1 MAIQIAD
8 GFQLRVSKPLD
19 DRQNVETVAQL
30 DPTYG
35 YEGQIVYVKDIKQ
48 FYTCYKDENG
58 SLAYKVMETGNAGGG
73 DLTDY
78 QEKIDDTLTTT
89 DKTIVGAINEVK
101 DSIIT
106 NYKDLTNKPSIA
118 GVELDGNKSLSDLG
132 ITIYDDTEVREL
144 IDTKISKPETDGT
157 AGQILVLQDDGSL
170 AYADNVTEYDDT
182 EIQEAVANKL
192 DKPEVDGTTGQ
203 ILVLQDDGSLAYADN
218 VNEFDDTEIQEEL
231 DTKLDK
237 EKVVQNLDAPD
248 AESVL
253 STEALNT
260 VLDTKV
266 DKVEGSSLVPDTE
279 ISKIH
284 EHSNQDVLDKLSDDG
299 NGKLLYDS
307 NPISADVNIATVDS
321 VGTVKP
327 DGTTIT
333 IANDGTITAVGGG
346 GTSEAEFVSYDNES
360 LPSVT
365 NVEECL
371 DAIIAK
377 IYYVNPSI
385 TSFTCNPSRTAYEMG
400 EKVTSVTFTW
410 TYNKDMVSQTLTG
423 CDLADE
429 TVRTATY
436 STEFNYNKIFTL
448 GASDGT
454 NSTSANKAFT
464 FQNKVHYGSAS
475 IPSTYDS
482 AFILSL
488 NGALKGSKGG
498 TYTTTVET
506 GKYFYIAMPTS
517 FNNSDVLTGKIGGFD
532 TDFGKVATV
541 SHTNASGYT
550 CDYNIYKST
559 NHSLGSISFII

>member
-8 GFQLRVSKPLD
+8 GFQLRVAKPLD
-19 DRQNVETVAQL
+19 DRQNVETIAQL

-78 QEKIDDTLTTT
+78 QEKTDNTLTTT

-101 DSIIT
+101 DMA
-106 NYKDLTNKPSIA
+106 DLI
-118 GVELDGNKSLSDLG
+118 L
-132 ITIYDDTEVREL
+132 DTEVR
-144 IDTKISKPETDGT
+144 IDKT
-157 AGQILVLQDDGSL
+157 
-170 AYADNVTEYDDT
+170 Y
-182 EIQEAVANKL
+182 
-192 DKPEVDGTTGQ
+192 
-203 ILVLQDDGSLAYADN
+203 
-218 VNEFDDTEIQEEL
+218 
-231 DTKLDK
+231 
-237 EKVVQNLDAPD
+237 
-248 AESVL
+248 
-253 STEALNT
+253 
-260 VLDTKV
+260 
-266 DKVEGSSLVPDTE
+266 SS
-279 ISKIH
+279 SKI
-284 EHSNQDVLDKLSDDG
+284 EERIDDKIDE
-299 NGKLLYDS
+299 KL
-307 NPISADVNIATVDS
+307 
-321 VGTVKP
+321 
-327 DGTTIT
+327 
-333 IANDGTITAVGGG
+333 ANFAGGG
-346 GTSEAEFVSYDNES
+346 GGASEAEFVFYDNES

-436 STEFNYNKIFTL
+436 STEFNSNKTFTL
-448 GASDGT
+448 SASDGT
-454 NSTSANKAFT
+454 NSTSANKSFT
-464 FQNKVHYGSAS
+464 FQNKVHHGSAS

-498 TYTTTVET
+498 TYTTTVGFGE
-506 GKYFYIAMPTS
+506 YFYIAMPTS